1 MKIEQIYTGCL
12 AQGAYYIQSENEAVV
27 IDPLRE
33 VEPYLQM
40 AKKYNAT
47 IRYVFETHF
56 HADFVSGHIDLSA
69 RSGAPIVFG
78 PNASPNFPAIIAAD
92 GDEFQVGRVLFKVIH
107 TPGHTLESTCYL
119 LHDENGKPVALFSG
133 DTLFIGDT
141 GRPDLAQ
148 QSGNLSM
155 ENLAGMLYDSLRNKI
170 MCLPDDV
177 IIYPAHGAG
186 SACGKNMSRETSD
199 TLGNQ
204 KKLNYALRSG
214 MSKTEFV
221 REVTADLAAPPAY
234 FPLNVMLN
242 KTGYESIGEVIRR
255 GNRPLPPAEF
265 VNVAQATNALIL
277 DTRDARQF
285 AKGFIP
291 GSINIGLDGSFAPWV
306 GALLPGID
314 QKILVVAP
322 EYREEETVSRLARV
336 GYDQSL
342 GYLAGGFAS
351 WKTTGRDIDSI
362 TSVSAAAFMD
372 EVTRN
377 KALIIDVRRPAE
389 YNAGHFCGSVNLPLD
404 NINDHP
410 GQIDKNRTY
419 YVHCAGGYRS
429 MVFISILRARGYYN
443 LIDVAGGYKAIM
455 AKRTE
460 AQK

>member
-1 MKIEQIYTGCL
+1 
-12 AQGAYYIQSENEAVV
+12 
-27 IDPLRE
+27 
-33 VEPYLQM
+33 
-40 AKKYNAT
+40 
-47 IRYVFETHF
+47 
-56 HADFVSGHIDLSA
+56 
-69 RSGAPIVFG
+69 
-78 PNASPNFPAIIAAD
+78 
-92 GDEFQVGRVLFKVIH
+92 
-107 TPGHTLESTCYL
+107 
-119 LHDENGKPVALFSG
+119 
-133 DTLFIGDT
+133 
-141 GRPDLAQ
+141 
-148 QSGNLSM
+148 
-155 ENLAGMLYDSLRNKI
+155 
-170 MCLPDDV
+170 MCLPDDI

-199 TLGNQ
+199 TLGSQ
-204 KKLNYALRSG
+204 KKLNYALRAG

-242 KTGYESIGEVIRR
+242 KSGYESIGEVIRR
-255 GNRPLPPAEF
+255 GNRPLSPAEF

-277 DTRDARQF
+277 DTRDSRQF
-285 AKGFIP
+285 AIGFIP
-291 GSINIGLDGSFAPWV
+291 GSINIGLDGNFAPWV

-351 WKTTGRDIDSI
+351 WKAAGRDIDSI
-362 TSVSAAAFMD
+362 TSVSAASFMD

-377 KALIIDVRRPAE
+377 KAGIIDVRRPAE
-389 YNAGHFCGSVNLPLD
+389 YSAGHFWGSVNLPLD

-429 MVFISILRARGYYN
+429 MIFISILRARGYYN
-443 LIDVAGGYKAIM
+443 LVDVAGGYKAIM
-455 AKRTE
+455 AKWTE